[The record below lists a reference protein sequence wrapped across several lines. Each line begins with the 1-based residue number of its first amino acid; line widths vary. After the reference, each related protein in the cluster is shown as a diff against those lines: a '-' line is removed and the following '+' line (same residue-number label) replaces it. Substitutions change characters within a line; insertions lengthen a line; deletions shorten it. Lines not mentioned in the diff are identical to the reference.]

1 MGRLIGRKP
10 IEININSPQGGHLP
24 IYDGNLRIWGTIG
37 SSSLF
42 SSGGLISGSQQ
53 VYLTGTTG
61 YNEFSASYTDL
72 SSSFLELSSSFDSA
86 TFQGSFIGDGTGLY
100 NVPFSGVTSL
110 AFFSS
115 SVNVKLG
122 ALEVESGSIRNN
134 FNSFTSSYR
143 TGSFTG
149 SFKGDGTLLSN
160 IPASGVTGL
169 QLNQIID
176 GSATASIS
184 QLNGLRINVDSE
196 ITGSLSVSETISSS
210 FIGNGSGL
218 YNIPATGVTGL
229 ELNKIINGNISASLV
244 NNALRVNTDLY
255 VDGTITAK
263 EIHVEYVS
271 SSVLY
276 ESGSTKFGDSIDD
289 IHSITGSVLVDG
301 KVNASSLTGSIN
313 FTNLTNV
320 PTLVSGSSQ
329 IEITGTTG
337 YSTFSGS
344 IASTDLSQNNRLN
357 SIEGVT
363 GSYATTGSNVF
374 IGNQTVTGSLIVTN
388 GITGSIDYSNI
399 TNKPTLVSGSSQI
412 SYSGLTN
419 IPNGIVSGSSQID
432 ITGTTGYSTF
442 SSSLS
447 SSIGSLS
454 ASFASTDLSQN
465 NRLNSIE
472 GVTGSY
478 ATTGS
483 NQFKQSQTITGS
495 LIVTGTV
502 VSETTPLV
510 SGSSQINITGTT
522 GYSTFSSSL
531 SSSIGELSSSV
542 ASTNLGQNNRLNSIE
557 GVTGSY
563 ATTGSNHFKQSQTI
577 TGSLIVT
584 GTIVSET
591 TPLVSGSSQI
601 EISGTTGYST
611 FSSSLSSSIG
621 SLSASIA
628 STDLTQNNRLNSIE
642 GVTGSYATT
651 GSNHFKQSQVITGS
665 LTVTSD
671 VFIDGIITA
680 REIHTDYVTSSVL
693 YQSGSTR
700 FGNSNDD
707 KHEFTGSIHLSDES
721 STFEIVGNGFGQTSL
736 ISPNGALILTP
747 GIYGVQINGSYPDLK
762 VNGIIN
768 ADGYISSSTNFI
780 GNGNGLYNIEYS
792 GLTNVPTL
800 ISGSQQI
807 VNLGFATTGSNTF
820 IGDQT
825 ITGSLSLT
833 NSLIVSSSQITNKN
847 VIGLSSGTQTIS
859 TTPTASYTSAFYN
872 YTVLSGSNARTG
884 QIMVVWN
891 GSSLA
896 YTDNSTTDI
905 GTTGNVA
912 LTASLSTGNVVLST
926 VLPTNGWTIKSLI
939 NLL

>member
-563 ATTGSNHFKQSQTI
+563 ATTGSNHFKQSQ
-577 TGSLIVT
+577 
-584 GTIVSET
+584 
-591 TPLVSGSSQI
+591 
-601 EISGTTGYST
+601 
-611 FSSSLSSSIG
+611 
-621 SLSASIA
+621 
-628 STDLTQNNRLNSIE
+628 
-642 GVTGSYATT
+642 
-651 GSNHFKQSQVITGS
+651 VITGS

-872 YTVLSGSNARTG
+872 YTVLSGSNARAG
-884 QIMVVWN
+884 QIMVVWD